1 MAGKQALSSF
11 FLRSH
16 AASHKCCLF
25 HVGSGLFLLRV
36 ASEGPGESLH
46 GHSWGRPP
54 HLLGLPPGLCG
65 QVDLCSS
72 VRGSASSRQ
81 RAGGLGPGPVLTLR
95 SLSSS
100 LTMWWAPG
108 VTSSALGLGTPWVS
122 SLFRRPLP
130 CDPVCDAHLGYVWRD
145 SPRDFHSHTCA
156 LASDRWLR
164 LPEELPMPHL
174 RLNLSWPASV
184 GGGQTGRSLRIRNVR
199 LLPSG
204 GSPEN
209 LSIVTRILI
218 YTDLSL
224 QPQLAGKQL
233 LRAGAWGHEG
243 SGIPRPSKQGCVSS
257 EGKRHE
263 KRPGPSPHGL
273 C

>member
-72 VRGSASSRQ
+72 VRGSASSCQ

-100 LTMWWAPG
+100 LTDHVVGARGDQQRSWTWH
-108 VTSSALGLGTPWVS
+108 TLGLFTVPQA
-122 SLFRRPLP
+122 P
-130 CDPVCDAHLGYVWRD
+130 
-145 SPRDFHSHTCA
+145 A
-156 LASDRWLR
+156 L
-164 LPEELPMPHL
+164 
-174 RLNLSWPASV
+174 
-184 GGGQTGRSLRIRNVR
+184 
-199 LLPSG
+199 
-204 GSPEN
+204 
-209 LSIVTRILI
+209 
-218 YTDLSL
+218 
-224 QPQLAGKQL
+224 
-233 LRAGAWGHEG
+233 
-243 SGIPRPSKQGCVSS
+243 
-257 EGKRHE
+257 
-263 KRPGPSPHGL
+263 
-273 C
+273 